1 MTTVTSPAQANAS
14 ACGKQRQ
21 QQRNATPQPCTDSV
35 LSRTQPEQPAQATP
49 STIRI
54 ALSFLPLL
62 SRARGG

>member
-1 MTTVTSPAQANAS
+1 MRSHQPCPGPCQRLR
-14 ACGKQRQ
+14 QHRQ
-21 QQRNATPQPCTDSV
+21 QQRNATPHPCTDAV
-35 LSRTQPEQPAQATP
+35 LSRTQPEQPAQASP